1 MEAYKTRPMP
11 LPTGRDPHAVRARV
25 EAMERV
31 LERGFTIPGTSRQ
44 FGLDA
49 IIGLVPVA
57 GDIITAG
64 MGAYL
69 IWEARNLGMSKW
81 QLARMGGNLAFD
93 SAVGMVPLA
102 GDLFDFMFR
111 SNTRNLKMIKRHLD
125 RHHPIIEQR

>member
-1 MEAYKTRPMP
+1 MEAYKARPMP